1 MMNKKSVL
9 TLLCASYLLSGCA
22 TVGEGNKEKIIA
34 KHKEDSALQKDYP
47 ATNKTTSLPLLLSPV
62 KEKVVTPVSF
72 ELNGALMDASIEKV
86 ANEIGYALVIASDA
100 DRTVRVKASVKE
112 VDAIGAI
119 KEIAYAGN
127 HVAVFDNEHK
137 RIFLTK
143 KATHTYRIP
152 QSVMKNLT
160 SDISIGGDMASISR
174 SSGGGGGQQQQ
185 QQQQGGNIASKFTVE
200 GKSASS
206 RSELE
211 DLLKDMAGKDGY
223 IHISSETGTVT
234 VRSNSDGLIRIKKYL
249 EKLVKSAMTQVQL
262 EVSMAEITITDELS
276 YGIDWTQIFA
286 SSGVSATLGGA
297 IPTTSTGQVMVTSAS
312 TNAILRALEK
322 KSNVRVFNKPMQLT
336 NNHVPAILIDGERIP
351 YLGSA
356 APSAGGA
363 GGFVTNTQTTQVS
376 YAVDGMSISLVPD
389 VLSDNEL
396 MVSIMP
402 VLSKVG
408 DMSTFRLGD
417 GTVLT
422 APRIK
427 TKQNFTQTTIE
438 NGKTIV
444 IAGTRYKDSLDS
456 ASGLPG
462 TSDST
467 FGQFFG
473 GFSKNNYEKELVIM
487 VRPTIIPPK
496 KLQILEAESI

>member
-1 MMNKKSVL
+1 MPIKSKNAFVSAIL
-9 TLLCASYLLSGCA
+9 FALLSGCA
-22 TVGEGNKEKIIA
+22 SVGNNKESTIEKFKQEAQI
-34 KHKEDSALQKDYP
+34 KTDKPSS
-47 ATNKTTSLPLLLSPV
+47 NKTTALPLLLSPIKDKILV
-62 KEKVVTPVSF
+62 PVSF

-86 ANEIGYALVIASDA
+86 AKELGYALVMASDA
-100 DRTVRVKASVKE
+100 DRNTRIKATIKNVDA
-112 VDAIGAI
+112 VDAIR
-119 KEIAYAGN
+119 ELAYAGN
-127 HVAVFDNEHK
+127 HVAVFDDENK
-137 RIFLTK
+137 RVFLTRM
-143 KATHTYRIP
+143 ATHTYRIP

-160 SDISIGGDMASISR
+160 SDISMGGDMASISK
-174 SSGGGGGQQQQ
+174 STGGNGGQQQQ
-185 QQQQGGNIASKFTVE
+185 QQQGGAIASKFTVE

-211 DLLKDMAGKDGY
+211 DLLKDMVGKDGFV
-223 IHISSETGTVT
+223 HISSETGTVS
-234 VRSNSDGLIRIKKYL
+234 VRANSDGLIRVKRYL

-286 SSGVSATLGGA
+286 SSGVNTTLGGA

-356 APSAGGA
+356 APSASGGS
-363 GGFVTNTQTTQVS
+363 GFVTNTQMTQIS

-444 IAGTRYKDSLDS
+444 IAGTRYKDGLDS

-462 TSDST
+462 TSDSII
-467 FGQFFG
+467 GQALG
-473 GFSKNNYEKELVIM
+473 GFSKNTNEKELVIM

-496 KLQILEAESI
+496 KLKILEAETI